1 MVLSALSFSLMSV
14 CVKQLEGAIPVA
26 EVVLARSVVSLAL
39 SWWLLKHLGLNPWG
53 ERRRMLVLRG
63 VVGTLA
69 LYCVYAALAEL
80 PLAAATVFQ
89 YLYPTFTTALAWG
102 ALGELAG
109 KRIFAAMAFGWLG
122 VWLVAQPFGATPL
135 EPWAVAIAITGALL
149 TSIAYVTVRSL
160 ANYEDPM
167 VIVFYFPLVSLPLSL
182 PWVMANPV
190 MPSGADWAWLV
201 GVGLFTQLGQIFL
214 TKGLTQLPAAKATAI
229 SYVQVIFAA
238 GWGALWFGELINI
251 STVAGALLVLL
262 ATILSLKP
270 PHKPPQ
276 FH

>member
-1 MVLSALSFSLMSV
+1 
-14 CVKQLEGAIPVA
+14 
-26 EVVLARSVVSLAL
+26 
-39 SWWLLKHLGLNPWG
+39 
-53 ERRRMLVLRG
+53 
-63 VVGTLA
+63 
-69 LYCVYAALAEL
+69 
-80 PLAAATVFQ
+80 
-89 YLYPTFTTALAWG
+89 
-102 ALGELAG
+102 
-109 KRIFAAMAFGWLG
+109 MAFGWLG

-270 PHKPPQ
+270 PHRPPQ